1 MIKRLNFMEK
11 LCSFCGLE
19 GKKEICKWCGCKLIE
34 KETALLLQQCLH
46 DENIRTLERL
56 TGKDLNS
63 NWLKK

>member
-1 MIKRLNFMEK
+1 MEK

-63 NWLKK
+63 N